1 MDTAV
6 IGVMSGLVGALAGAG
21 AAYFGPLQVERRRQ
35 HREQSL
41 RAEEQ
46 TSLHLDRYVRARTTI
61 DVWIDLLRRA
71 CDDLLHERL
80 DLAAFETEATRH
92 SEQLR
97 SQLADLTHLGIP
109 TTGAG
114 VIVTTTQ
121 TIFSTLQRATSTI
134 KHAALDPI
142 GRGNEEVDIVD
153 HEIRSC
159 LELRNDWALTVLDN
173 VSRRARTPLH
183 RMAVGD
189 DFTVE
194 DHQLP

>member
-1 MDTAV
+1 MDAAV
-6 IGVMSGLVGALAGAG
+6 VGVVSGLVGALAGAG

-35 HREQSL
+35 RGEQSI

-46 TSLHLDRYVRARTTI
+46 ASMHLDRYVRARTTI
-61 DVWIDLLRRA
+61 DVWTDLLRRA
-71 CDDLLHERL
+71 YDDLLHERL

-114 VIVTTTQ
+114 VILTTTH
-121 TIFSTLQRATSTI
+121 TMFFTLHRATNEI
-134 KHAALDPI
+134 KYTALRPI
-142 GRGNEEVDIVD
+142 EERREQLNIID
-153 HEIRSC
+153 HNIRRC
-159 LELRNDWALTVLDN
+159 LVQRNDWALTVLDN
-173 VSRRARTPLH
+173 VSRRVKTPLH

-189 DFTVE
+189 DFTVDE
-194 DHQLP
+194 HRFP